1 MASGTWN
8 TGTWGLNQWGDNAN
22 ADVSVTGAND
32 ISWGNGA
39 YGSGN
44 YGGLDNPLSIS
55 TGSVT
60 VNAEINAGWG
70 RLSWGNL
77 AWGDAYSV
85 QLNGISLTSAIGEE
99 TTSADANTDINGN
112 LLNLLIDPVTI
123 TTDVGFDVTGIFL
136 STNIGQATFNKL
148 DATNLQM
155 STGIGTVDIA
165 AGGNITV
172 NPIEDQLDAFVGQV
186 TETIEVGPI
195 VDGIVATLSINGVTA
210 QADADVE
217 VTNSAPLFQF
227 TTEGN
232 AQLSTAQAK
241 FGTASLLLDG
251 TDDYI
256 ETTTNLDL
264 SSSDFTIDLW
274 IRPDNVTGYKGI
286 WQSGTST
293 TEQSYLLG
301 STVYW
306 TVNPSTIITTAVTVN
321 ANEWTMLSYER
332 QGNTHR
338 IYKNGTLE
346 DTATTANKQ
355 DNGTFSIG
363 KNGFGDFD
371 GYIDEVRV
379 SDIPRYT
386 GSSFTEPTSEFEF
399 DSNTNV
405 LIHLDGANG
414 STDIKS
420 ADDTSFPGV
429 ISEGQVTA
437 IPGVLVD
444 VTGIAMTMAMG
455 EEDAV
460 TDVDVSVTGQSMTMA
475 IDSVDAVSIAE
486 VTGQQLSAN
495 IGSVTNTADA
505 NVNLTGILMTSSI
518 GTPAITA
525 WQEIDPGASN
535 VWTEVDLAA

>member
-1 MASGTWN
+1 MASTSSWGENAWN
-8 TGTWGLNQWGDNAN
+8 VGSWGEGGVNETVTFEGWGVDSWGS
-22 ADVSVTGAND
+22 DPWGETSVTTDAVSTN
-32 ISWGNGA
+32 I
-39 YGSGN
+39 GSVSIQIDVNQNVTGQS
-44 YGGLDNPLSIS
+44 LSIV
-55 TGSVT
+55 TGNEGAFS
-60 VNAEINAGWG
+60 
-70 RLSWGNL
+70 
-77 AWGDAYSV
+77 
-85 QLNGISLTSAIGEE
+85 
-99 TTSADANTDINGN
+99 
-112 LLNLLIDPVTI
+112 
-123 TTDVGFDVTGIFL
+123 DVGVDVTGISL
-136 STNIGQATFNKL
+136 STDIGSVETL
-148 DATNLQM
+148 RLQGVTA
-155 STGIGTVDIA
+155 STGVGTVDIA
-165 AGGNITV
+165 ANGNIFV
-172 NPIEDQLDAFVGQV
+172 NVAEHTINTAVGQ
-186 TETIEVGPI
+186 
-195 VDGIVATLSINGVTA
+195 IVADAGASVPTTGNNLSSNIGSVIA
-210 QADADVE
+210 KADVNVE
-217 VTNSAPLFQF
+217 VTNSAPLFQL

-264 SSSDFTIDLW
+264 SSTDFTIDLW
-274 IRPDNVTGYKGI
+274 IRPDNITGYKGI

-293 TEQSYLLG
+293 TMQSYLLG
-301 STVYW
+301 NAVYW
-306 TVNPSTIITTAVTVN
+306 SVNPSTIITTAVTVN

-379 SDIPRYT
+379 SDIARYT

-405 LIHLDGANG
+405 LVHLDGANG

-437 IPGVLVD
+437 IPGVEVD

-455 EEDAV
+455 EEDIDA
-460 TDVDVSVTGQSMTMA
+460 DANVSVTG
-475 IDSVDAVSIAE
+475 VE
-486 VTGQQLSAN
+486 L
-495 IGSVTNTADA
+495 
-505 NVNLTGILMTSSI
+505 TSSI
-518 GTPAITA
+518 GTAEQASFYPVTGIQMSITVGSVTVTGSANIDVTGIELTSSTGTPNITA
-525 WQEIDPGASN
+525 WQEIDPGVTN